1 MKKNEI
7 EKALNNLLKSAAIT
21 KKAMAESTSLED
33 KIRFQMLSKTIESI
47 RNSII
52 PLTLDF
58 EDAIQ
63 KIDYGNKKTA

>member
-63 KIDYGNKKTA
+63 KVGAE

>member
-63 KIDYGNKKTA
+63 KAGAE